1 MCYIK
6 NYIALQ
12 YAKAAFFFALKNNN
26 IKYWKKM
33 FIFYCNVINNHYIK
47 KFLFFNNHKY
57 ISDVLIKLSNNKLN
71 FHFMNMIKIM
81 SANKRLFILDK
92 VLIEFN
98 NLNNIYYNKVNVNL
112 LSNKKLNSNQLLKIK
127 NLINKKLSKKISIN
141 YIHNKKLL
149 IGGII
154 IYIEDQILDN
164 SIRSKI
170 DLMSQILQK

>member
-33 FIFYCNVINNHYIK
+33 FIFYCDVIKNHYIK

-57 ISDVLIKLSNNKLN
+57 ISDILIKLSNNKLN
-71 FHFMNMIKIM
+71 IHFMNMIKII

-92 VLIEFN
+92 ILIEFN
-98 NLNNIYYNKVNVNL
+98 NLNNIYYNKVNLNL
-112 LSNKKLNSNQLLKIK
+112 LSNKRLSITQLSQIK
-127 NLINKKLSKKISIN
+127 NLMDKKLSKKISIN
-141 YIHNKKLL
+141 YINNKKLL

-154 IYIEDQILDN
+154 ISIGDKILDN
-164 SIRSKI
+164 SIRNKI
-170 DLMSQILQK
+170 DLISKALQK